1 MKTLFS
7 YNHEHLKKRQWT
19 SKISR
24 DEKGKFH
31 HHSSLGILA
40 NKAFIHVNSEFNS
53 NESLSFTSANKAFKY
68 FLKFNRFWSHDPR
81 NKLIHLTNDLSISN
95 SRRWD
100 NIQKEVFINHDDSN
114 FVGFQLDIAI
124 ILTILQESILKETPN
139 AIKQLTS
146 KQFERLLEAVD
157 NSNAYDSYLDIY
169 RMKNEYE
176 FYELIEDDFNIGL
189 IINPVDYRLQLI
201 IVINKN

>member
-1 MKTLFS
+1 
-7 YNHEHLKKRQWT
+7 
-19 SKISR
+19 
-24 DEKGKFH
+24 
-31 HHSSLGILA
+31 
-40 NKAFIHVNSEFNS
+40 
-53 NESLSFTSANKAFKY
+53 
-68 FLKFNRFWSHDPR
+68 
-81 NKLIHLTNDLSISN
+81 
-95 SRRWD
+95 
-100 NIQKEVFINHDDSN
+100 
-114 FVGFQLDIAI
+114 DIAI

-189 IINPVDYRLQLI
+189 IVSQDHRLQLM

>member
-24 DEKGKFH
+24 DEKGIFH

-40 NKAFIHVNSEFNS
+40 TKAFHMNSEFNS

-157 NSNAYDSYLDIY
+157 NSHAYDSYLDIY

-189 IINPVDYRLQLI
+189 IVSQDHRLQLM

>member
-31 HHSSLGILA
+31 HHCSLGILA
-40 NKAFIHVNSEFNS
+40 SQAFRHMNREFNS

-189 IINPVDYRLQLI
+189 IVSQDHRLQLM